1 MLTKTSRPKHL
12 NLLKIRL
19 PITGIVSIF
28 HRISGVILF
37 FSLPFV
43 IYLLALSLRSP
54 ETFASAAAFFE
65 RPLVK
70 LFSVAVIYAL
80 AHHFFAGI
88 RFLLLDLDIGLS
100 LKNARRS
107 AWFVI
112 VAGLLAFI
120 FLSVWLLAGAC
131 L

>member
-1 MLTKTSRPKHL
+1 MLTKTRRPKHL

-37 FSLPFV
+37 FSLPFA
-43 IYLLALSLRSP
+43 IYLLALSLRGS
-54 ETFASAAAFFE
+54 ETFLQASEFFDNGI
-65 RPLVK
+65 VK
-70 LFSVAVIYAL
+70 LLSVIVIYSL
-80 AHHFFAGI
+80 AHHFFAGL

-100 LKNARRS
+100 LKNARLT
-107 AWFVI
+107 AWLVLTLGFV
-112 VAGLLAFI
+112 AFI
-120 FLSVWLLAGAC
+120 FLTVWLLAGEC